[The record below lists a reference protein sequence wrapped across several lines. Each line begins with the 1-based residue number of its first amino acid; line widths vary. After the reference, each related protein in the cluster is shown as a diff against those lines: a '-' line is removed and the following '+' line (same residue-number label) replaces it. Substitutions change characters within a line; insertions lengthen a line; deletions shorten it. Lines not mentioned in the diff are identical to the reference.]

1 MNRLLCLLKQMTRMQ
16 TPDSMR
22 YAFHLGQLCKS
33 LCVATKL
40 IIYFV
45 LLTLSFSVA
54 VDGLCQV
61 KAFPMKDD

>member
-1 MNRLLCLLKQMTRMQ
+1 MQ
-16 TPDSMR
+16 TPDCMR

-33 LCVATKL
+33 LCVTTKL

-45 LLTLSFSVA
+45 LLTLSFSVV

-61 KAFPMKDD
+61 EAFQMKDD

>member
-1 MNRLLCLLKQMTRMQ
+1 MQ
-16 TPDSMR
+16 APDGVR

-45 LLTLSFSVA
+45 LLTFSFSVA
-54 VDGLCQV
+54 VDGLCQIE
-61 KAFPMKDD
+61 AFQMKDD

>member
-1 MNRLLCLLKQMTRMQ
+1 MNRLLCLLKQMTLVQ

-22 YAFHLGQLCKS
+22 YAFHLGQIYKS

-45 LLTLSFSVA
+45 LLMVSFQWLWLWMDFS
-54 VDGLCQV
+54 
-61 KAFPMKDD
+61 K